1 MKNFSTTF
9 CLLIIIASVTS
20 CKTSKRISMNHQE
33 KVSIQPTENKGATI
47 TQEELNGTWIIKTAK
62 GKTVIGDSPVE
73 ITFDLTNGRI
83 YGNDG
88 CNVINGTAFFENENG
103 LRFESLISTMK
114 ACRPEVTDRTVL
126 NALNETRSYKR
137 ADTKELSIKFCD
149 EKGKSVMT
157 LEKRMVDL
165 LNGSWKVT
173 TIDGKKITEENPT
186 MVIDIPE
193 AKLSGFAGCNRMF
206 GGISLDGTAFG
217 IAFTQ
222 VATTR
227 MACPDMKTEQ
237 LFLSALGKVT
247 GFYMIDK
254 FHAALYQQPQ
264 TPIIIIEKVQ

>member
-1 MKNFSTTF
+1 MKNFLFTGF
-9 CLLIIIASVTS
+9 IILLLSAVS
-20 CKTSKRISMNHQE
+20 CKTTEKGSMTQTQTSTSQTNEKKNISINR
-33 KVSIQPTENKGATI
+33 
-47 TQEELNGTWIIKTAK
+47 EELNGTWIIKTAK

-165 LNGSWKVT
+165 LNGSRKVT

-247 GFYMIDK
+247 GFYMIDN

>member
-1 MKNFSTTF
+1 MKNFLFTGF
-9 CLLIIIASVTS
+9 IILLLSAVS
-20 CKTSKRISMNHQE
+20 CKTTEKGSMTQTQTPTSQTNEKKNISINR
-33 KVSIQPTENKGATI
+33 
-47 TQEELNGTWIIKTAK
+47 EELNGTWIIKTAK

-103 LRFESLISTMK
+103 
-114 ACRPEVTDRTVL
+114 
-126 NALNETRSYKR
+126 
-137 ADTKELSIKFCD
+137 D

-186 MVIDIPE
+186 KVIDIPE
-193 AKLSGFAGCNRMF
+193 AKLSGFAVGNRMF

-247 GFYMIDK
+247 GFYMIDN

>member
-1 MKNFSTTF
+1 
-9 CLLIIIASVTS
+9 
-20 CKTSKRISMNHQE
+20 
-33 KVSIQPTENKGATI
+33 
-47 TQEELNGTWIIKTAK
+47 
-62 GKTVIGDSPVE
+62 
-73 ITFDLTNGRI
+73 
-83 YGNDG
+83 
-88 CNVINGTAFFENENG
+88 
-103 LRFESLISTMK
+103 
-114 ACRPEVTDRTVL
+114 
-126 NALNETRSYKR
+126 
-137 ADTKELSIKFCD
+137 
-149 EKGKSVMT
+149 MT

-247 GFYMIDK
+247 GFYMIDN

-264 TPIIIIEKVQ
+264 TPINIIEKVQ

>member
-1 MKNFSTTF
+1 M
-9 CLLIIIASVTS
+9 
-20 CKTSKRISMNHQE
+20 
-33 KVSIQPTENKGATI
+33 
-47 TQEELNGTWIIKTAK
+47 
-62 GKTVIGDSPVE
+62 
-73 ITFDLTNGRI
+73 
-83 YGNDG
+83 
-88 CNVINGTAFFENENG
+88 
-103 LRFESLISTMK
+103 
-114 ACRPEVTDRTVL
+114 
-126 NALNETRSYKR
+126 
-137 ADTKELSIKFCD
+137 
-149 EKGKSVMT
+149 MT
-157 LEKRMVDL
+157 LENEWYDL

-247 GFYMIDK
+247 GFTDRQLSCSIISTTPNSDNHHRKSSIRKYYMS
-254 FHAALYQQPQ
+254 
-264 TPIIIIEKVQ
+264 TEKRAG

>member
-1 MKNFSTTF
+1 MKNFLFTGF
-9 CLLIIIASVTS
+9 IILLLSAVS
-20 CKTSKRISMNHQE
+20 CKTTEKGSMTQTQTSTSQTNEKKNISINR
-33 KVSIQPTENKGATI
+33 
-47 TQEELNGTWIIKTAK
+47 EELNGTWIIKTAK

-173 TIDGKKITEENPT
+173 TIDGKKSPKKIRLW
-186 MVIDIPE
+186 
-193 AKLSGFAGCNRMF
+193 LSISQRQNYLDLRAVTVCSEGF
-206 GGISLDGTAFG
+206 L
-217 IAFTQ
+217 
-222 VATTR
+222 
-227 MACPDMKTEQ
+227 
-237 LFLSALGKVT
+237 
-247 GFYMIDK
+247 
-254 FHAALYQQPQ
+254 
-264 TPIIIIEKVQ
+264 

>member
-1 MKNFSTTF
+1 MT
-9 CLLIIIASVTS
+9 
-20 CKTSKRISMNHQE
+20 
-33 KVSIQPTENKGATI
+33 P
-47 TQEELNGTWIIKTAK
+47 
-62 GKTVIGDSPVE
+62 
-73 ITFDLTNGRI
+73 
-83 YGNDG
+83 
-88 CNVINGTAFFENENG
+88 
-103 LRFESLISTMK
+103 TMK

-149 EKGKSVMT
+149 ENGKSVMT

-247 GFYMIDK
+247 GFYMIDN